1 MYLVR
6 KIRERMEEKM
16 TLLDLQERIK
26 RGIEDAVPSVV
37 WVTAEIGELN
47 NHYSGHCY
55 LDLIDYKQGN
65 RGVVAKARGV
75 IWGSTFRVLKPYF
88 ETTAG
93 VPLAKGINVLVK
105 VQVSFSPI
113 YGLALNI
120 LDIDPSYTVG
130 ELELK
135 RQQTIARLKEEGC
148 MDMNSQ
154 LQLPALPRRIAV
166 VSSRTAAGYRDFV
179 KQLQGNE
186 GGFRFTVELFHAQMQ
201 GEEAPASVV
210 AALEQIA
217 LREDEFDVA
226 VIIRGGGAAMDL
238 VCFDDYN
245 MAVNIAQFPLPVITG
260 IGHDHDFHIADMVA
274 HTWLKTP
281 TAVADFLV
289 EAFASQEQFIMH
301 LFQRISLTLAHKI
314 SVERQRL
321 TRLHDRVQRSV
332 AQKIEG
338 ERRKLDMLQMRM
350 DAASP
355 AKILGKGFAIV
366 SVGGKRASVGDIVPG
381 SVVKVQLADGT
392 VEFVAGEV
400 KNKIVGKKN

>member
-1 MYLVR
+1 
-6 KIRERMEEKM
+6 MEEKM

-26 RGIEDAVPSVV
+26 RGIEGAVPSVV
-37 WVTAEIGELN
+37 WITAEIGELN
-47 NHYSGHCY
+47 SHYSGHCY
-55 LDLIDYKQGN
+55 LDLIDYKQGS

-75 IWGSTFRVLKPYF
+75 IWGSTFRALKPYF
-88 ETTAG
+88 ETVAG
-93 VPLAKGINVLVK
+93 VALAKGLNVLVK
-105 VQVSFSPI
+105 VQVNFSPI

-179 KQLQGNE
+179 KQLQDNE
-186 GGFRFTVELFHAQMQ
+186 GGFRFAVELFQAQMQ

-210 AALEQIA
+210 AALEHIA

-245 MAVNIAQFPLPVITG
+245 LAVNIAQFPLPVITG

-281 TAVADFLV
+281 TAVADFLI

-314 SVERQRL
+314 SVERQSL
-321 TRLHDRVQRSV
+321 IKLHDRAQRSV

-355 AKILGKGFAIV
+355 AKILGKEIG
-366 SVGGKRASVGDIVPG
+366 RAHV
-381 SVVKVQLADGT
+381 
-392 VEFVAGEV
+392 
-400 KNKIVGKKN
+400 

>member
-332 AQKIEG
+332 VQKIEG

>member
-26 RGIEDAVPSVV
+26 RGIEDAVPPVV